1 VDAAFRGMWADHGDE
16 VSNQYAG
23 TGAMKSAFTRTGKRD
38 IWGLLD
44 DGAKSLTRWVAC
56 VGGDVGLLGA
66 GWEGHTRAYYEVA
79 GGRLGGAPEACW

>member
-1 VDAAFRGMWADHGDE
+1 MCRPISPACVPERKTRRPRFPVARFDTRQVDVAFRVMWADHGDE

-44 DGAKSLTRWVAC
+44 DGAKSLTRWVGTA
-56 VGGDVGLLGA
+56 VFLK
-66 GWEGHTRAYYEVA
+66 
-79 GGRLGGAPEACW
+79 